1 MIIRSSSFMSCL
13 LDSCRSRCRVSWL
26 NPTSVTTVWSCC
38 LLCIGWGR
46 DTNEG
51 AESNLAVWCLL
62 MSGNCWSAQLYSAQK
77 SSFFGPI
84 SKLQLKGCYEIK
96 HTTFSSTSA
105 PYCSPVKVSVLYL
118 LFGGSSWTH
127 LTMKLSGL
135 LWVDVGNFCP
145 QLTSLQVLG
154 QLQVTAKIN
163 DISFEQSCWRVCPN

>member
-1 MIIRSSSFMSCL
+1 MIKSCFCDHSL
-13 LDSCRSRCRVSWL
+13 VVLFAVHWLGQGHERGSREKLRC
-26 NPTSVTTVWSCC
+26 
-38 LLCIGWGR
+38 
-46 DTNEG
+46 
-51 AESNLAVWCLL
+51 NLAVWCLL

-77 SSFFGPI
+77 SSFFGSI

-154 QLQVTAKIN
+154 QLQVTTKVN
-163 DISFEQSCWRVCPN
+163 DVSFPQSCWRVHPN